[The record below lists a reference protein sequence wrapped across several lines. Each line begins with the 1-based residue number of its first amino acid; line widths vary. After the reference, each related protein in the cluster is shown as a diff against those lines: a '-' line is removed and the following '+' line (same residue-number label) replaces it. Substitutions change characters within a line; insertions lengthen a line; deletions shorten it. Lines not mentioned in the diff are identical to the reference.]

1 MQVPFPGYFEDSM
14 TFFGGAVAVIEGVG
28 GRFTARIEILSTT
41 IDGLSVSINTMKGRG
56 PGLLRLEF

>member
-1 MQVPFPGYFEDSM
+1 MQVPFPGYFEDGM

-41 IDGLSVSINTMKGRG
+41 IDGLDISVH
-56 PGLLRLEF
+56 